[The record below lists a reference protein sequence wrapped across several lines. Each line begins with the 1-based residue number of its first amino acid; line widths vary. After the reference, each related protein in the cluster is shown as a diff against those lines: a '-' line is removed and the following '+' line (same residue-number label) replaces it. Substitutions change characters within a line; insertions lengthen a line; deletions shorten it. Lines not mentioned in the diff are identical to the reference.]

1 MNCPKCNAP
10 VGARDT
16 FCLNCGQK
24 LEVAQASPYTNPA
37 SYGATPAYGAAP
49 AAPAAAAAAMPAK
62 KASPIAGL
70 LKSDKIKKLLP
81 VAAIAAVAVI
91 VIIIISAIAGS
102 PKTIAKKYIQ
112 AELEG
117 DIYTMVKNEM
127 FDEAACKKIV
137 KSGAKRAGL
146 SEKTLYANACAD
158 INDNLEDGEPA
169 ADFSNFKGFMKYATE
184 VEQIEEEEYL
194 INKYGDDYKID
205 IEIVD
210 TEKVE
215 KTEAAEYRMSL
226 AMALSELK
234 EEGIKVGFDADD
246 AKQFKRIYYHYTIS
260 GSNDTYDTREESNRP
275 RQILLVKIKGD
286 WKVFDGDTGLDY
298 LDYLELPY

>member
-37 SYGATPAYGAAP
+37 SYGAAPVYGAAP
-49 AAPAAAAAAMPAK
+49 AAPAAVAAAMPAK

-70 LKSDKIKKLLP
+70 LKGDKIKKLIP
-81 VAAIAAVAVI
+81 VAAIAVVAVI
-91 VIIIISAIAGS
+91 VISIISAIAGS
-102 PKTIAKKYIQ
+102 PKAIAKKYIQ

-127 FDEAACKKIV
+127 FDDAACKKIV

-146 SEKTLYANACAD
+146 SEKTLYANLCAD
-158 INDNLEDGEPA
+158 INEDLDEGMPA
-169 ADFSNFKGFMKYATE
+169 ADFKNYKGFMKYMTE
-184 VEQIEEEEYL
+184 VEQTEVKEGLVNE
-194 INKYGDDYKID
+194 YGDDYKIE

-210 TEKVE
+210 VEKVD
-215 KTEAAEYRMSL
+215 KATAAEYRMEL
-226 AMALSELK
+226 AMGLAELR
-234 EEGIKVGFDADD
+234 EEGIKVGFDADN
-246 AKQFKRIYYHYTIS
+246 AKQFKRVYYHYTIS
-260 GSNDTYDTREESNRP
+260 GSEDTYDTRDDSNRP
-275 RQILLVKIKGD
+275 RELLLVKIKGD
-286 WKVFDGDTGLDY
+286 WKVYDGDAGFDY
-298 LDYLELPY
+298 LDNLDLPF

>member
-37 SYGATPAYGAAP
+37 SYGAAP

-70 LKSDKIKKLLP
+70 LKGDKIKKLIP
-81 VAAIAAVAVI
+81 VAAIVVVAVI
-91 VIIIISAIAGS
+91 VISIISAIAGS

-127 FDEAACKKIV
+127 YDDAACKKIV

-158 INDNLEDGEPA
+158 INEDLEEGMPA
-169 ADFSNFKGFMKYATE
+169 ADFKNYKGFMKYVTE

-210 TEKVE
+210 VEKVD
-215 KTEAAEYRMSL
+215 KATAAEYRMEL
-226 AMALSELK
+226 AMELAELR
-234 EEGIKVGFDADD
+234 EEGIKVGFDADN
-246 AKQFKRIYYHYTIS
+246 AKQFKRVYYHYTIS
-260 GSNDTYDTREESNRP
+260 GSEDTYDTRDDSNKP
-275 RQILLVKIKGD
+275 RELLLVKIKGD
-286 WKVFDGDTGLDY
+286 WKVFYGDEGFDY
-298 LDYLELPY
+298 LDYLDLPF